1 MRKTPKTLTRALAGV
16 AAVVATSFIAAPP
29 AFAAAT
35 LNVSQTEGL
44 TDGTVVKISGSGF
57 TPNMQNIAIGQCIEG
72 MKGPSDCNTGGGAT
86 FKPADAQGN
95 IAEFTLVVKEK
106 FGKFDCTTQQCVF
119 GAQPLPGAV
128 DAAAL
133 KANTVYYDLSFGAAT
148 APAATPAATPAAPV
162 PGATTTAGAE
172 LPKTGPGEE
181 LAIAVGGGVALL
193 LAGAAGLHFM
203 PRRRGGVA

>member
-44 TDGTVVKISGSGF
+44 SDGTVVKISGSGF
-57 TPNMQNIAIGQCIEG
+57 TPNLKNIAIGQCIEG
-72 MKGPSDCNTGGGAT
+72 MKGPADCNTGGGAT
-86 FKPADAQGN
+86 FKGADAQGN
-95 IAEFTLVVKEK
+95 IPEFTLVVKEK

-119 GAQPLPGAV
+119 GAQPLPAAV
-128 DAAAL
+128 DAATL
-133 KANTVYYDLSFGAAT
+133 KANTVYYDLSFGAAAA
-148 APAATPAATPAAPV
+148 APAPATTPAAPAA
-162 PGATTTAGAE
+162 GATTTAGAE

-181 LAIAVGGGVALL
+181 LAVAIGGGVALL